1 MKGSVLWIDFSKEF
15 VQNAKAGDEEKIIKS
30 IVNTLTELNE
40 ISSVKI
46 LIEGEEGKG
55 FLNGDINFNSP
66 FERVDQV
73 F

>member
-1 MKGSVLWIDFSKEF
+1 MLLHFQMGRLFRQPIAFSILSPNFKLMELD
-15 VQNAKAGDEEKIIKS
+15 G
-30 IVNTLTELNE
+30 TLTELNE